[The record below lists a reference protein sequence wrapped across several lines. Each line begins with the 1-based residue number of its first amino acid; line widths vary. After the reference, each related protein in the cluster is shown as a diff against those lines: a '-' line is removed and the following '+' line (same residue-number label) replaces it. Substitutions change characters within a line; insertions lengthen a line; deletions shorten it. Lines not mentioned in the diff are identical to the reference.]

1 MFMMLFVWVS
11 AEECNAIAI
20 SLTLIISTNI
30 YLISTGLTR
39 VEHMK
44 ILGVTFSSSFT
55 FDKHVDI
62 ICSRA
67 RQAQYAIRVLA
78 SHGLRGQRLHDV
90 VRSTLVAGLTYSSPS
105 WWGFAGA
112 ADRVRLQAVLTRIG
126 RLGYLPEDTPS
137 IEQICSKADKALF
150 ASVCHN
156 PEHVLSHLLPPK
168 KESVH
173 ALRPRVHDRVLPE
186 ADDRMRR
193 TFLTRMLYS
202 DYSCLWTYNYYL
214 VCIV

>member
-1 MFMMLFVWVS
+1 MPQ
-11 AEECNAIAI
+11 
-20 SLTLIISTNI
+20 TNNPG
-30 YLISTGLTR
+30 YRGTNKSGTY
-39 VEHMK
+39 E

-67 RQAQYAIRVLA
+67 RQVQYAIRVLA
-78 SHGLRGQRLHDV
+78 AHGLRGQRLHDV
-90 VRSTLVAGLTYSSPS
+90 VRSTIVAGLIYSSPS

-112 ADRVRLQAVLTRIG
+112 ADQVKLQAVLTRIG
-126 RLGYLPEDTPS
+126 RLGYLPEDAPS
-137 IEQICSKADKALF
+137 FEQICSKADKALF

-156 PEHVLSHLLPPK
+156 PDHVLSHLLPPK

-173 ALRPRVHDRVLPE
+173 ALRPRVHDRVLSE
-186 ADDRMRR
+186 AGDRMRR

-202 DYSCLWTYNYYL
+202 DYSCL
-214 VCIV
+214 

>member
-1 MFMMLFVWVS
+1 MW
-11 AEECNAIAI
+11 
-20 SLTLIISTNI
+20 
-30 YLISTGLTR
+30 LISIR
-39 VEHMK
+39 WV
-44 ILGVTFSSSFT
+44 T
-55 FDKHVDI
+55 FDKHIDV

-67 RQAQYAIRVLA
+67 RQAQYTIRVLA

-112 ADRVRLQAVLTRIG
+112 AGRVCSLQAVLTRIG
-126 RLGYLPEDTPS
+126 RLGYLPEDTPF

-156 PEHVLSHLLPPK
+156 PDYVLSHLLPPK
-168 KESVH
+168 KEPVH
-173 ALRPRVHDRVLPE
+173 ALRPRVHDRVFPE
-186 ADDRMRR
+186 ADNRMPR

-202 DYSCLWTYNYYL
+202 DYSCLWTLYVLYND
-214 VCIV
+214 VCNA